1 VSPSGTCTVLR
12 APGRCSTSGSHTTPI
27 PVTTGSGGTAAVDKP
42 EWSMS
47 QDVAERAAVLAERFA
62 DAVGHV
68 PDGVWA
74 APGRVNLIGEH
85 VDYADGLCLP
95 FALPHTTLVAAAHRR
110 DGHVVARSVQRPDQ
124 PVDVALADIGP
135 GTPGGWG
142 SYVAGVAAVLAETED
157 LAGEAFAVD
166 ALVDSEVPVGS
177 GLSSSAALSCAT
189 VLALDDLAGLGLAG
203 DDAGRARLAQA
214 CVRAENEVAQA
225 PTGGLDQA
233 AVLRCTPGHALLL
246 DCRDGSTRQVP
257 LDPAAE
263 GLALLVI
270 DTRAEH
276 THSGGEYAQRRAAC
290 EEAARVLGVATLR
303 EVSDQPV
310 EEVLGRVPDAALHP
324 VVRHVVTEI
333 GRVRE
338 TVALLDRAAS
348 GEARLADIGR
358 LLDASHASLRDDYRV
373 SSRELDV
380 AVEAA
385 RSAGA
390 LGARMTGGGF
400 GGSAIALVPAGSV
413 DEVAAAVVDAFG
425 REGLRAPGFLRAEP
439 SLSARRVV

>member
-1 VSPSGTCTVLR
+1 VSG
-12 APGRCSTSGSHTTPI
+12 
-27 PVTTGSGGTAAVDKP
+27 P
-42 EWSMS
+42 EWSPS
-47 QDVAERAAVLAERFA
+47 QDLAARAAELAERFA
-62 DAVGHV
+62 AEVGRP

-110 DGHVVARSVQRPDQ
+110 DGHVVARSVQRPEE
-124 PVDVALADIGP
+124 PVRVPLAEVGP

-142 SYVAGVAAVLAETED
+142 SYVAGVAAVLTETED
-157 LAGEAFAVD
+157 LAGEAFAFD

-189 VLALDDLAGLGLAG
+189 VLALDDLAGLGLAA
-203 DDAGRARLAQA
+203 DDAGRARLAQV

-225 PTGGLDQA
+225 PTGGMDQA

-246 DCRDGSTRQVP
+246 DTQDGSTRQVP
-257 LDPAAE
+257 LDPGAQ

-276 THSGGEYAQRRAAC
+276 THAGGEYAQRRAAT
-290 EEAARVLGVATLR
+290 EEAARALGVPTLR
-303 EVSDQPV
+303 AVSDEPV
-310 EEVLGRVPDAALHP
+310 EKVLGRLADEALHP
-324 VVRHVVTEI
+324 VVRHIVSEI

-338 TVALLDRAAS
+338 TVALLDAAAA
-348 GEARLADIGR
+348 GRGRLADIGP

-373 SSRELDV
+373 SSRELDA
-380 AVEAA
+380 AVDAA

-390 LGARMTGGGF
+390 VGARMTGGGF
-400 GGSAIALVPAGSV
+400 GGSALALVPADAV
-413 DEVAAAVVDAFG
+413 QDVAAAVDAEFG
-425 REGLRAPGFLRAEP
+425 RAGLRAPRFLVAEP
-439 SLSARRVV
+439 SASARRVV

>member
-1 VSPSGTCTVLR
+1 VTGSAQDSGPEWWPSG
-12 APGRCSTSGSHTTPI
+12 
-27 PVTTGSGGTAAVDKP
+27 
-42 EWSMS
+42 
-47 QDVAERAAVLAERFA
+47 DVSERAAELAERFA
-62 DAVGHV
+62 AELGRV

-85 VDYADGLCLP
+85 VDYTDGLCLP

-110 DGHVVARSVQRPDQ
+110 DGHVVARSVQRPEE
-124 PVDVALADIGP
+124 PVNVPLAEVGP

-142 SYVAGVAAVLAETED
+142 AYVAGVAAVLAETED
-157 LAGEAFAVD
+157 VAAEAFAFD

-189 VLALDDLAGLGLAG
+189 VLALDDLAGLAEGE
-203 DDAGRARLAQA
+203 DDAGRARLAAA

-225 PTGGLDQA
+225 PTGGMDQA
-233 AVLRCTPGHALLL
+233 AVLRCTAGHALLL

-257 LDPAAE
+257 LDPASD
-263 GLALLVI
+263 GLALLVV

-276 THSGGEYAQRRAAC
+276 THAGGEYAQRRAAC
-290 EEAARVLGVATLR
+290 EEAARELGVATLR
-303 EVSDQPV
+303 EVADEPV
-310 EEVLGRVPDAALHP
+310 EKVLARLDDDALHP

-338 TVALLDRAAS
+338 TVALLDA
-348 GEARLADIGR
+348 GRLADIGA
-358 LLDASHASLRDDYRV
+358 LLDGSHASLRDDYRV
-373 SSRELDV
+373 SCTELDV

-400 GGSAIALVPAGSV
+400 GGSAVVLAPAGAV
-413 DEVAAAVVDAFG
+413 GAVTAAVHEAFG
-425 REGLRAPGFLRAEP
+425 RAGLRAPRFLRAEP
-439 SLSARRVV
+439 SPSARRVV

>member
-1 VSPSGTCTVLR
+1 MS
-12 APGRCSTSGSHTTPI
+12 
-27 PVTTGSGGTAAVDKP
+27 KP
-42 EWSMS
+42 EWSPS
-47 QDVAERAAVLAERFA
+47 RDVTERAAELAERFA
-62 DAVGHV
+62 AEVGH
-68 PDGVWA
+68 PPEGVWA

-95 FALPHTTLVAAAHRR
+95 FALPHTTLVAASNRR
-110 DGHVVARSVQRPDQ
+110 DGHVVARSVQRPEE
-124 PVDVALADIGP
+124 PVRVALAEVRP

-142 SYVAGVAAVLAETED
+142 SYVAGVAAVLTETED
-157 LAGEAFAVD
+157 LAGEAFAFD

-214 CVRAENEVAQA
+214 CVRAENEVAEA

-257 LDPAAE
+257 LDPAAD
-263 GLALLVI
+263 GLALMVI

-276 THSGGEYAQRRAAC
+276 THAGGEYAQRRAAS
-290 EEAARVLGVATLR
+290 EEAARALGVATLR
-303 EVSDQPV
+303 EVADEPV
-310 EEVLGRVPDAALHP
+310 EKVLSRLSDEALHP
-324 VVRHVVTEI
+324 VARHILTEI

-338 TVALLDRAAS
+338 TVALLDAAAS
-348 GEARLADIGR
+348 GGGRLADIGP

-373 SSRELDV
+373 SCRELDI

-390 LGARMTGGGF
+390 VGARMTGGGF
-400 GGSAIALVPAGSV
+400 GGSAVALVPVASV
-413 DEVAAAVVDAFG
+413 DGVAAAVLAAFDQA
-425 REGLRAPGFLRAEP
+425 GLRSPRFLRAEP
-439 SLSARRVV
+439 SPSARRVV